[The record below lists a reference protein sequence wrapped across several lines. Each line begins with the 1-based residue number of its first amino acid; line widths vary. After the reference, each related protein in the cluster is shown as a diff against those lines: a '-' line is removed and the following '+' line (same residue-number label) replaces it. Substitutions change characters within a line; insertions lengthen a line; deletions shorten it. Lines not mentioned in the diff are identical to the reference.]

1 MWLLLYFVTF
11 GTAAALFASAIGV
24 VVYLFVK
31 LIQVLTA
38 PDDPFL
44 RPRDSSRTQAYTTEN
59 LKRAGQ

>member
-1 MWLLLYFVTF
+1 MQLLLYFVTF
-11 GTAAALFASAIGV
+11 GTAAVLFASAGGLVI
-24 VVYLFVK
+24 YLFVK

-44 RPRDSSRTQAYTTEN
+44 HPPETSRTPAYPLEN